1 MNPENGTVMCASP
14 SSSLPRDRSNQPAYV
29 WLRIDPSRNRLIG
42 KKLARATRLAK
53 EEIEEETRRISFEN
67 RLNSNKT
74 GVDRRILQM
83 WAGKVQAHAEMC
95 YETVFCHHWALI
107 GHRKTG
113 AFVRACSAILGRLI
127 VRLGDTEAHKAKR
140 QFRRSGG
147 IGQSLDS
154 SYKKAAASV
163 RQGLAEEWEIEAK
176 ELDLAALRADAPV
189 ARPEEIVVESAPL
202 SAEEAGTDTPTSGAT
217 SNRRVEEHK
226 GETQSAK
233 PTNYRGTLASRRQV
247 RRVDARKELIASLK
261 ARNPNTNARRIC
273 ELIDQTIE
281 RATPIRRG
289 NLVPLESWQ
298 RQTPGERSWVGLYD
312 SSKTHNRVKSYVNK
326 VPPMRTAAKS
336 SK

>member
-1 MNPENGTVMCASP
+1 MCAST

-29 WLRIDPSRNRLIG
+29 WLRIDPSRNRLICE
-42 KKLARATRLAK
+42 KLARATRLVK

-67 RLNSNKT
+67 RVNSNKT

-95 YETVFCHHWALI
+95 YETIFCHHWALI

-113 AFVRACSAILGRLI
+113 AFLRVCSAILGRHI
-127 VRLGDTEAHKAKR
+127 IRLANTEAHKAKR

-147 IGQSLDS
+147 IGQSLES
-154 SYKKAAASV
+154 SYEKAAASV
-163 RQGLAEEWEIEAK
+163 RKHLAEEWEIEAK
-176 ELDLAALRADAPV
+176 ELDLSASTVRNQERTHDAPV
-189 ARPEEIVVESAPL
+189 ARLEEIVVESTPL
-202 SAEEAGTDTPTSGAT
+202 SAEEARTDTPSSGAT
-217 SNRRVEEHK
+217 SNRKVEEHK
-226 GETQSAK
+226 GESQSAK

-247 RRVDARKELIASLK
+247 RHVDARKELIASLK

-281 RATPIRRG
+281 KVAHIRRG

-298 RQTPGERSWVGLYD
+298 RQAPGERSWVGLYD
-312 SSKTHNRVKSYVNK
+312 TSKTHNRVKSYVNK